1 MSQTPS
7 TSTSTSAST
16 SSSNFRSIF
25 KASLKAYE
33 KKTKTDLL
41 THPLAAQLKAC
52 NSPGD
57 ILTVLQWLNPT
68 INVLYSFSATI
79 GAGVGLVFSP
89 ASVIFSGI
97 GVLLSAAKDVE
108 ASQDVLIDLF
118 ERIENFFK
126 RLESYTSV
134 PPTDAM
140 TDIIVKIMIEV
151 LNIFAIATKEMRQ
164 GRATKLMKKLM
175 GKKEMEDALKR
186 LDKLTQ
192 DEARMAAAE
201 ILKLTHIVDNKVTS
215 LINVG
220 NETKKVV
227 QQLANNMDDAKWD
240 QVRESLEKWVPSPD
254 PSTNQSIACGIQ
266 HDGSAQWFF
275 RGAIFSEWKS
285 TGSLLWIYGKP
296 GSGKSILCSA
306 IIQDIQ
312 TLCKVGLGSIAYFY
326 FDFRDLEKQ
335 NRRNL
340 LPSLLIQLSV
350 QSSLRCD
357 ILHRL
362 YLEHGKGTQKP
373 TDAVLIQCL
382 KDMLTIPDQ
391 PPIYIILDALDE
403 CPNSYGIPSPRAQVL
418 SLVKQLTDLQLSH
431 LHICVTSRPEF
442 DIRATLG
449 PLVLRSVSL
458 HDQSGQKEDIVD
470 YVKSVVY
477 SDSETMMKRWREED
491 KEMVVETLSE
501 KADGMFRWVFCQLET
516 LQQCLPQSVLQTLNE
531 LPDSLD
537 ETYERVMM
545 EIKRANQ
552 SHAYRMLQCLTVA
565 NRPLFVAELAEL
577 LAFDFKEA
585 KGGIPKL
592 NSNWRWE
599 DHEQAVLSTCSSL
612 VTVVPN
618 GGSPIVQFSHFS
630 VKEFL
635 MSDRLATS
643 RRDISQFHIS
653 LLDAHTLLAQA
664 SLAVLLRDPD
674 VNGHADRGALA
685 EYAAKHWMIHARVEN
700 IASQVRDG
708 MEDLFDLDKPYFEA
722 WVQLHDLDAEHRNS
736 FQNMPDSEP
745 GARPLYYAALCG
757 FLELVEHLTLKYP
770 QYANARG
777 GFCGTAL
784 HSASFEGHLQVV
796 RLMLRHGVDVNVRDS
811 GEDTTLLLASW
822 KGHGHVIQCLL
833 EHGANVELRDPYGN
847 TPLTLAASHG
857 HVDAVRILL
866 EHNADVNSQD
876 NRGQTPLHDVVG
888 DESFKADRPQIARLL
903 LKHGANPNA
912 RNHQLQTPLHLVS
925 VGPVLL
931 DVLRVLLEH
940 GADLDAEDKD
950 GNTPLQLS
958 LKGGHDE
965 VTRLLSG
972 HSSKPTS
979 Q

>member
-1 MSQTPS
+1 
-7 TSTSTSAST
+7 
-16 SSSNFRSIF
+16 
-25 KASLKAYE
+25 
-33 KKTKTDLL
+33 
-41 THPLAAQLKAC
+41 
-52 NSPGD
+52 
-57 ILTVLQWLNPT
+57 
-68 INVLYSFSATI
+68 
-79 GAGVGLVFSP
+79 
-89 ASVIFSGI
+89 
-97 GVLLSAAKDVE
+97 
-108 ASQDVLIDLF
+108 
-118 ERIENFFK
+118 
-126 RLESYTSV
+126 
-134 PPTDAM
+134 
-140 TDIIVKIMIEV
+140 
-151 LNIFAIATKEMRQ
+151 
-164 GRATKLMKKLM
+164 
-175 GKKEMEDALKR
+175 
-186 LDKLTQ
+186 
-192 DEARMAAAE
+192 
-201 ILKLTHIVDNKVTS
+201 
-215 LINVG
+215 
-220 NETKKVV
+220 
-227 QQLANNMDDAKWD
+227 MDDAKWD

-312 TLCKVGLGSIAYFY
+312 TLCKAGLGCIAYFY

-373 TDAVLIQCL
+373 TEAVLIQCL
-382 KDMLTIPDQ
+382 KDMLTVPDQ

-403 CPNSYGIPSPRAQVL
+403 CPNSYGIPSSRAQIL
-418 SLVKQLTDLQLSH
+418 TLVKQLMDLRLPR
-431 LHICVTSRPEF
+431 LHICITSRPEF
-442 DIRATLG
+442 DIRAALG
-449 PLVLRSVSL
+449 RLALHSVSL
-458 HDQSGQKEDIVD
+458 HDESGQKEDIVD

-477 SDSETMMKRWREED
+477 SDSDETMMKRWREED
-491 KEMVVETLSE
+491 KKMVVETLSE

-599 DHEQAVLSTCSSL
+599 DHEEAVLSTCSSL

-674 VNGHADRGALA
+674 VNGHVDSGVLA
-685 EYAAKHWMIHARVEN
+685 AYAAEHWTTHARFDNV
-700 IASQVRDG
+700 ASHVRDG
-708 MEDLFDLDKPYFEA
+708 MQDLFDPDKPYFEA
-722 WVQLHDLDAEHRNS
+722 WVQLYDIHAEDLDD
-736 FQNMPDSEP
+736 FPNMPDSEP

-757 FLELVEHLTLKYP
+757 FLALVEHLTLKYP
-770 QYANARG
+770 HYASARG
-777 GFCGTAL
+777 GLCGTAL
-784 HSASFEGHLQVV
+784 HAASFQGRLQVV
-796 RLMLRHGVDVNVRDS
+796 RYLLQHGVDVNARDS
-811 GEDTTLLLASW
+811 GEDTSLLLASW
-822 KGHGHVIQCLL
+822 KGHRDIVQCLL
-833 EHGANVELRDPYGN
+833 DHGADLELRDQFLH
-847 TPLTLAASHG
+847 TPLHLAALYHQ
-857 HVDAVRILL
+857 VDSVRVLL
-866 EHNADVNSQD
+866 EHNADVNPQD
-876 NRGQTPLHDVVG
+876 SEGQTPLHKSL
-888 DESFKADRPQIARLL
+888 E
-903 LKHGANPNA
+903 
-912 RNHQLQTPLHLVS
+912 TPLHLAS
-925 VGPVLL
+925 LNPDLL
-931 DVLRVLLEH
+931 DVIRDLLEH
-940 GADLDAEDKD
+940 GANLDAEDRA
-950 GNTPLQLS
+950 GETPLQLS
-958 LKGGHDE
+958 LERRYDE

-972 HSSKPTS
+972 YSSTKPMS
-979 Q
+979 G